1 MKFFKY
7 FALLTLAVVP
17 LLLAEKKK
25 EAPVDQDDNIF
36 DHELTTD

>member
-17 LLLAEKKK
+17 LLMAEKKK
-25 EAPVDQDDNIF
+25 ETAVEHEDNIF